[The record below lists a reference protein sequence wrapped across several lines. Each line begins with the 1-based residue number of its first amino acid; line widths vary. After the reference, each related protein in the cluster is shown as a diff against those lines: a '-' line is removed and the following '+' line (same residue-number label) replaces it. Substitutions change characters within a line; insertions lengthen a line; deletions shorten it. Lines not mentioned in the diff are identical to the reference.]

1 MRILVAN
8 SQTPFVRGG
17 AEMLADSLIAALREA
32 GHEAELVTM
41 PFKWYPAAGI
51 PAAMLAARLMEV
63 GEWCGGSVDRLIG
76 LKFPAYL
83 MRHPQKVLWLLH
95 QYRGAYDLW
104 GTPIGDLSN
113 APDGRVAR
121 DAIKLADETL
131 IPECRAIYTISRNVS
146 QRLERFNGIASTP
159 LYHPP
164 PGAGRFRQAPAEDF
178 FFCPGRL
185 NPTKRQH
192 VIVAAMRLCR
202 EPVRVVF
209 AGADDSPGYADE
221 LQKLCEAG
229 GLGGRAVWRGI
240 VDEEEKLGLYARCL
254 AVLVPP
260 LDEDYGY
267 VTLEAML
274 SAKPVVTCSDSGGPL
289 DFVTDAET
297 GFVCEP
303 DGESL
308 AVALDTLWRDRG
320 RARALGQAGLS
331 EYHALGLG
339 WPSVIERLLA

>member
-17 AEMLADSLIAALREA
+17 AEMLADSLISALHEA

-41 PFKWYPAAGI
+41 PFKWYPAANIRAG
-51 PAAMLAARLMEV
+51 MLAARLMEV

-104 GTPIGDLSN
+104 GTEIGDLSN
-113 APDGRVAR
+113 APEGRVAR
-121 DAIKLADETL
+121 DAIRLADETL
-131 IPECRAIYTISRNVS
+131 IPECRAVYTISRNIS
-146 QRLERFNGIASTP
+146 QRLERYNGIASTP

-164 PGAGRFRQAPAEDF
+164 PGAERFRQAPAEDF

-192 VIVAAMRLCR
+192 LIIDAMRRCR
-202 EPVRVVF
+202 EKVRVVF
-209 AGADDSPGYADE
+209 TGANDSSEYADDLRAH
-221 LQKLCEAG
+221 CAAG
-229 GLGGRAVWRGI
+229 DLGGRVVWGGI

-254 AVLVPP
+254 AVLVTP

-274 SAKPVVTCSDSGGPL
+274 SGKPVVTCTDSGGPL
-289 DFVTDAET
+289 DFVTDSET
-297 GFVCEP
+297 GHICEP
-303 DGESL
+303 TGESL
-308 AVALDTLWRDRG
+308 AVALDALWRDRS

-331 EYHALGLG
+331 QYRALGLD
-339 WPSVIERLLA
+339 WPGVIERLLA